1 MLSLSLSIFYVMMAG
16 LVPRVSV
23 PWIVHTANEVTPCTD
38 WWPNCSDQ
46 AAGTGNRSRGNWH
59 RTGIIPWAECALA
72 TCRRTLH
79 QLLVEPVPLNTVKLP
94 KRQNIFI
101 TVADGDFQCTYISF
115 SQKLDAV
122 NIFFC
127 YLHLTYT
134 SLKYACCIFLCFC
147 ELFFGNIVVRLTN
160 SENST

>member
-38 WWPNCSDQ
+38 WWPNAVTRQQ
-46 AAGTGNRSRGNWH
+46 AREIGHGAIDIERASSRE
-59 RTGIIPWAECALA
+59 RDAALA
-72 TCRRTLH
+72 ACHRTLH

-101 TVADGDFQCTYISF
+101 TVADGDFQCTCISF
-115 SQKLDAV
+115 SPKLDAV

-134 SLKYACCIFLCFC
+134 SLEYACCIFLFFC
-147 ELFFGNIVVRLTN
+147 ELFFGNILVRLTN